1 MWPRLA
7 LKAIPKGQ
15 LFQPG
20 YHLQTKGRA
29 TQTNSRRPGFPK
41 HRTCPPPPQATA
53 CSILRCAL
61 PVSRPRLPCC
71 SAVPPAPGTALGT
84 GGRSV
89 SICWLND
96 RFECKNSG
104 FFVFKNRFIIW
115 SHLHICLLTMDT
127 FPAEPNGQIETVL
140 PQSVD

>member
-15 LFQPG
+15 LSQPG
-20 YHLQTKGRA
+20 YHLQTKAELLKPIPEDQASPSTAFG
-29 TQTNSRRPGFPK
+29 
-41 HRTCPPPPQATA
+41 PPEATA
-53 CSILRCAL
+53 CSILCCAL
-61 PVSRPRLPCC
+61 PASRSRLPCY
-71 SAVPPAPGTALGT
+71 SAVPPASRTALGT

-115 SHLHICLLTMDT
+115 SHVHICLLTMEP

-140 PQSVD
+140 PQSVY